1 MKRRLPDLL
10 MRALY
15 SINIPSSVYLH
26 WSEHEVQLHVPFETI
41 SKYITLQA
49 TLSAVINTTLMK
61 LIDVDGTTSANCGDV
76 DRGATRGGVLV

>member
-1 MKRRLPDLL
+1 MH
-10 MRALY
+10 ALY

-49 TLSAVINTTLMK
+49 TLAAVINAMRTILIVVYGTTLANYGHV
-61 LIDVDGTTSANCGDV
+61 DVSWFG
-76 DRGATRGGVLV
+76 GALLWPR